1 MPLLNGL
8 DLAIQV
14 RELEAAEPHRRRCR
28 FITLSAAFEARDQ
41 IDDTVDQ
48 WLVKGSFKLS
58 AIRDILDEAQRAV
71 DEVETQRAV
80 DEMEDSITPT

>member
-28 FITLSAAFEARDQ
+28 FIILSAAFEARDQ